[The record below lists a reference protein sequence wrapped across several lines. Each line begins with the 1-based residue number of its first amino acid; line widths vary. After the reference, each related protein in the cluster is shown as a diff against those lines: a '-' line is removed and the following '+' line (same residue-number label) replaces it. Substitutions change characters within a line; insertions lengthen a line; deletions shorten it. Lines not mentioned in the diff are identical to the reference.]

1 MMERFRLTLLRAGL
15 MLLPTTLHSLAVIAP
30 LHSDLR
36 APSFSRLARAGIRT
50 GRIVDL
56 RGRTFSLRCEFV
68 MTAGATLTI
77 RGGKIVGDGHTLFKL
92 PRNRAQLIL
101 EDCELHHFASPDRLL
116 RRELGGGIFALGKS
130 HVRLQNCT
138 ISSEQ
143 GFGLWLVQRA
153 HVVLSNCRISQCGRS
168 GAVCF
173 GHARLDLAHTEIDG
187 AQLHGICMR
196 GDTHVSLVDC
206 VVSNSGV
213 RGIYAYHNA
222 TLSLLRTSVTGT
234 RDPTAAAIQI
244 EAFRPEDRATLRM
257 DGACVLRDNMGEDLR
272 ISGSVDVS
280 HLPLG
285 QPHES

>member
-1 MMERFRLTLLRAGL
+1 MLERFRLLATGL
-15 MLLPTTLHSLAVIAP
+15 ILLPTTLHSLAVTAP
-30 LHSDLR
+30 LHSDLS

-50 GRIVDL
+50 GRLVDL
-56 RGRTFSLRCEFV
+56 RGRTFSLRREFV
-68 MTAGATLTI
+68 MPAGATLTI

-101 EDCELHHFASPDRLL
+101 EDCELHHFASPDRQL

-130 HVRLQNCT
+130 HVRLQN
-138 ISSEQ
+138 
-143 GFGLWLVQRA
+143 FGLWLVQRA

-168 GAVCF
+168 GVVCF
-173 GHARLDLAHTEIDG
+173 GHARLDLAHTAIDG

-222 TLSLLRTSVTGT
+222 TLILQRTSVMGT

-244 EAFRPEDRATLRM
+244 EAFRQEDRATLHM
-257 DGACVLRDNMGEDLR
+257 DGACVLRDNMGEGLR

-280 HLPLG
+280 HLPL
-285 QPHES
+285 